1 MMAPRPLGLAGR
13 LLFQIMIF
21 NSVQPPRWQTSDI
34 YYDAT
39 LHHDSNLSFIHFF
52 LRLLV
57 CDHTC
62 ILYPFGVRW
71 RILLVPILSRSR

>member
-1 MMAPRPLGLAGR
+1 MMMFAII

-39 LHHDSNLSFIHFF
+39 LHH
-52 LRLLV
+52 R
-57 CDHTC
+57 
-62 ILYPFGVRW
+62 RW
-71 RILLVPILSRSR
+71 RAEWEI

>member
-1 MMAPRPLGLAGR
+1 MMMFAII

-21 NSVQPPRWQTSDI
+21 NSVRPLRWQTSDI
-34 YYDAT
+34 YYAPT
-39 LHHDSNLSFIHFF
+39 LNHDGNLSFTHFF

-62 ILYPFGVRW
+62 ILYPFGVR
-71 RILLVPILSRSR
+71 